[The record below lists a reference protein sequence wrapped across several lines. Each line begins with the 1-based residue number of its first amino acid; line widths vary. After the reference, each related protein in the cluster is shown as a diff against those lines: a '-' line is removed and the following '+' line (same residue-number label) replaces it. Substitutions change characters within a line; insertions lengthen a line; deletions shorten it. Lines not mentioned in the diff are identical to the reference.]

1 MPPLIEP
8 VVAARRPALA
18 DQPVIR
24 VDAVNAL
31 LRQWRRGDAS
41 QLKAAFADKQIRQW
55 NLYGLSSI
63 RESHHWIEQWG
74 VRWRKGTGASWAIV
88 DSKTPGVVLGQM
100 AFRSLYLADGLAELS
115 CWVMP
120 NARHRHVAT
129 EATRA
134 LTEWAFGTLGLV
146 RLEIVHSTQNPSSCS
161 VALRAGFRKEGVL
174 RHLQRHADGFHDMC
188 LHSRIQKDD
197 GRPIVPPPVPAP
209 DELAARRRRRRLGDF
224 SRSVLKRPEKVAG
237 AGVVAGS

>member
-1 MPPLIEP
+1 MPPLVDP
-8 VVAARRPALA
+8 VVPVRPPRLTE
-18 DQPVIR
+18 QPVIP

-31 LRQWRRGDAS
+31 MRRWRRDDAP
-41 QLKAAFADKQIRQW
+41 QLVAALADTQIQRW
-55 NLYGLSSI
+55 NLYGLKTI
-63 RESHHWIEQWG
+63 GESHHWIDHWG
-74 VRWRKGTGASWAIV
+74 ARWRKGTGASWAIV
-88 DSKTPGVVLGQM
+88 DDKRPSVVLGQM

-120 NARHRHVAT
+120 NARHRHLAT

-134 LTEWAFGTLGLV
+134 LTEWAFDTLGLV
-146 RLEIVHSTQNPSSCS
+146 RLEIVHSTQNSSSCS

-188 LHSRIQKDD
+188 LHSRIKKDD

-209 DELAARRRRRRLGDF
+209 DELAARRRRRRLGEF
-224 SRSVLKRPEKVAG
+224 LKRPEKVVG
-237 AGVVAGS
+237 AGVAAGS